1 MSAIWG
7 IIDLYGKP
15 VDPYL
20 GELMKESYSTYC
32 IENVNVFCEEE
43 ILLGFG
49 AQYFTK
55 DSVKD
60 QYPVVHKNR
69 GTYFL
74 ADAVIDNREELQQRT
89 NTADLPDSELL
100 CQVLE
105 QGDVTSVNTIYGT
118 YAMVSY
124 NKRKQE
130 VVLIA
135 DHLASRCLY
144 YTVHK
149 GRLIF
154 STVMK
159 AIVAIM
165 EGQAEINERWVSDYL
180 GVDFLGLFIE
190 PKQTYYEGIYKIEPG
205 KALTISKEGIVEQ
218 QYWNPLKTL
227 HIDYRKPQEEY
238 KNSFLDRYQ
247 KAVES
252 QLNAKGETGILLSS
266 GLDSSSVACIAAPIL
281 KQRGEVLHSFT
292 SIPRKDYVP
301 SREKRQIINEQELVE
316 HIKEYL
322 GNVETNYL
330 DIAEVNCWDDATEL
344 MKQLEIPFKT
354 LHNIRW
360 MIACM
365 EAAKKQGCSIILTGQ
380 HGNNSVSLGEVD
392 VYFNTLVSK
401 GKFRTIAQEINAYHR
416 RYGCSRKKLIKW
428 IAYNV
433 GNGLK
438 GSRRKEASFDS
449 IYLHQR
455 KIEEFRLKER
465 FTKQGFNYETSEFL
479 TIKKLQHYLLNNNL
493 FSQMGECETKLSLIT
508 GVLMRDPTRDVRLIE
523 LILQLPEH
531 QFVYNGISRRLIRE
545 YMRGRIPD
553 VILDQEGMKA
563 EQSADMFYRL
573 QPHWPRIYS
582 EIQEL
587 LSLKEADHWINLEG
601 YQEQIQK
608 LKDNFPKEY
617 DYEVM
622 KLLYSILMVKYL
634 HELTR

>member
-7 IIDLYGKP
+7 IIDLYGNP

-20 GELMKESYSTYC
+20 GEVMKECYNTYC
-32 IENVNVFCEEE
+32 LEKVTIFCEEE

-49 AQYFTK
+49 AQYFTV

-60 QYPVVHKNR
+60 HYPVVHKKR
-69 GTYFL
+69 GIYFV
-74 ADAVIDNREELQQRT
+74 ADAVIDNRDELQQKV
-89 NTADLPDSELL
+89 NTSDLADSELL

-105 QGDVTSVNTIYGT
+105 QGEVTSVNMIYGT

-124 NKRKQE
+124 NKSKQE

-159 AIVAIM
+159 AIVTVM

-180 GVDFLGLFIE
+180 GVDFLGIFTE

-205 KALTISKEGIVEQ
+205 KVLTISKEGIVEQ

-227 HIDYRKPQEEY
+227 RIDYRKSQEEY
-238 KNSFLDRYQ
+238 RNRFVDEYQ

-281 KQRGEVLHSFT
+281 KQRGAVLHSFT

-301 SREKRQIINEQELVE
+301 SREKHRIVNEEELVE
-316 HIKEYL
+316 QLKEYL
-322 GNVETNYL
+322 GNLETNYL
-330 DIAEVNCWDDATEL
+330 DIAEVNCWDGAIEL
-344 MKQLEIPFKT
+344 MMQLEIPFKS

-360 MIACM
+360 MLACM
-365 EAAKKQGCSIILTGQ
+365 ETAKKQGCSIILTGQ

-392 VYFNTLVSK
+392 VYFNTLILK
-401 GKFRTIAQEINAYHR
+401 GKFFKIAKEVNVYGR
-416 RYGCSRKKLIKW
+416 RYGCSRKKLLKW
-428 IAYNV
+428 IAYNAT
-433 GNGLK
+433 NGLK
-438 GSRRKEASFDS
+438 WNRRKEASFEG
-449 IYLHQR
+449 IYLNQG
-455 KIEEFRLKER
+455 KIEEYHLKER
-465 FTKQGFNYETSEFL
+465 FTKQGINYEKCEFL
-479 TIKKLQHYLLNNNL
+479 TIKKLHQYLLNNNL

-523 LILQLPEH
+523 LVLQLPEH
-531 QFVYNGISRRLIRE
+531 QFVHNGISRRLIRE
-545 YMRGRIPD
+545 YLRGRIPD
-553 VILDQEGMKA
+553 VILDQEGGKA

-573 QPHWPRIYS
+573 QPLWPRIYG

-587 LSLKEADHWINLEG
+587 LTLKEAEYWIDLEL
-601 YQEQIQK
+601 YQGKIHQ